1 MKKLKTKFIWF
12 VVITISIIVI
22 LLLISNSL
30 KIDIGNILF
39 GIASIGFVY
48 VLYQYLEHK
57 KIPKKRVNISLKSK
71 LISPIVKLNRY
82 KFHIIIEHEITD
94 KDEVTKI
101 KADELEIKFRKK
113 DHPDLYKWCFE
124 FATDKMT
131 EHIRSAKI
139 QYPDAKVTYSPV
151 PEISALKE
159 VNE

>member
-1 MKKLKTKFIWF
+1 MKKLKTKIIWL
-12 VVITISIIVI
+12 VAMVIAILVI
-22 LLLISNSL
+22 FLLISSSL
-30 KIDIGNILF
+30 KIDVGNILF
-39 GIASIGFVY
+39 GIAAIGLVY

-57 KIPKKRVNISLKSK
+57 KIPKKTVNISLKSK

-82 KFHIIIEHEITD
+82 KFHIIIEHEITN

-124 FATDKMT
+124 FATEKMT

>member
-1 MKKLKTKFIWF
+1 MKKLKTKIIWL
-12 VVITISIIVI
+12 VAMVIAILVI
-22 LLLISNSL
+22 FLLISSSL

-39 GIASIGFVY
+39 GIAAIGLVY

-57 KIPKKRVNISLKSK
+57 KIPKKTVNISLKSK

-113 DHPDLYKWCFE
+113 DHPDLYQWCFK

-131 EHIRSAKI
+131 EHISSAKL

-151 PEISALKE
+151 PTVNALEE
-159 VNE
+159 VNG

>member
-1 MKKLKTKFIWF
+1 MTITIAI
-12 VVITISIIVI
+12 VVIFI
-22 LLLISNSL
+22 LISNSL

-39 GIASIGFVY
+39 GIAAIGLVY

-57 KIPKKRVNISLKSK
+57 KIPKKTVNVSLKSK

-124 FATDKMT
+124 FATEKMT